1 MMVDWL
7 METGGSRERG
17 SEETT
22 EKLTMKMLE
31 DAFSKRDATVLPKAA
46 FIAGR
51 CQPEE
56 PGLQDKL
63 TELLR
68 SLLDSLPIENLDI
81 MAPAYIEAAMSL
93 ALRGDPDEARR
104 ALIPLVTDHASTMS
118 RSYLAAFYLAQ
129 LGDPSGYPAM
139 LAALSSK
146 NEHIRLMAVRHLI
159 GFKPYNGQTV
169 EGKIVDIRSEM
180 IKRLEDNS
188 TYVRREVPYL
198 LTEAGVDGLREI
210 LLPVTMD
217 DVDPDV
223 RKAARNVVEDLKN
236 NYSIH
241 SSAVC

>member
-1 MMVDWL
+1 MG
-7 METGGSRERG
+7 TGEDRDRG
-17 SEETT
+17 SEEIAK
-22 EKLTMKMLE
+22 KLTMEMLE
-31 DAFSKRDATVLPKAA
+31 DAFSGRDATVLPKAA
-46 FIAGR
+46 FLAGR

-68 SLLDSLPIENLDI
+68 GLLDSLPIDNLDI

-93 ALRGDPDEARR
+93 ALLGDPDRARR

-139 LAALSSK
+139 LASLNSDS
-146 NEHIRLMAVRHLI
+146 EHTRLMALRHLI
-159 GFKPYNGQTV
+159 GFKLYDGQTV
-169 EGKIVDIRSEM
+169 EGKIVDIRTEM
-180 IKRLEDNS
+180 IKRLEDNT

-198 LTEAGVDGLREI
+198 LAEAGVDGLMNI
-210 LLPVTMD
+210 LLPVAKN

-223 RKAARNVVEDLKN
+223 RNAARNVVEDLKN
-236 NYSIH
+236 NKF
-241 SSAVC
+241 VVVD